1 MELKI
6 MSDKLKWALISV
18 PSSII
23 VLCLVLSFWWGLMPS
38 TVISKESQNKTK
50 IAGYKTTTAM
60 IDVTSWLLDK
70 PGGFLSNDIL
80 PPGLIMD
87 NMPAFELGALE
98 QVRDLSLAMRLE
110 FSRSQSQSSDDK
122 DLVEAQQKLNISHTN
137 WAFPSSE
144 KQYAL
149 AITALE
155 RYRARLID
163 TDQRD
168 GQFYTRA
175 DNLAD
180 WLKKVEKNL
189 GSVSQKLS
197 ASVGQERLNTDLAG
211 DPNAKQSTY
220 TPKELL
226 VKTSWFKI
234 DDVFYESKGSCWAI
248 LHFLK
253 AAEVDFEQVLRK
265 KNALV
270 SLRQIIRDLEATQHT
285 IWSPMVL
292 NGDGFGVLANH
303 SLVMANYV
311 SRANAALIDLRA
323 LLEQG

>member
-1 MELKI
+1 MELNG
-6 MSDKLKWALISV
+6 MSDKLKWALISA

-23 VLCLVLSFWWGLMPS
+23 VLCLVLSLWWGLMPNNLVS
-38 TVISKESQNKTK
+38 TASQNDTK
-50 IAGYKTTTAM
+50 VAGYKTTTAM

-149 AITALE
+149 AISALE

-163 TDQRD
+163 ADQRD

-220 TPKELL
+220 TPKELM